1 MNVSGGPWSQAVLWE
16 VPEKVVSAIGRS
28 GQVAGGLE
36 PWGCGA
42 ATEREVRIPGRPGK
56 RAGRRGTRARSS
68 GALPGGRERWPRG
81 GGSRRCGASAGPPP
95 RGAHASPAT
104 ESAPV
109 PKPGRA
115 GAGWKGGSRE
125 RPGARRGAAPRALR
139 GPQAPRS
146 AASEEA
152 RGLPAAAA
160 PHALPRCEPR
170 RSRGPAAAAGR
181 LVPGSV
187 RGPGSTPGGHPRSPR
202 RSAGALGDFNS
213 PRRRAKP
220 VLLGEL
226 REWKDWER
234 RGENGGGE
242 MGAGPALGRGVK
254 RLLSFSPREFSR
266 KASLS
271 RLRKPGSLKA
281 TAEPSPAPR
290 HCCQELASP
299 SALGSLGGRGQP
311 PQGQLWVEGLPGRGH
326 CWGAERQVP
335 RASTLDTACPHCHPT
350 EGPRWQGVPL
360 KPDSPGRRGL
370 MPWDRCGDR
379 AGMRQAFHIRL
390 AGQGDPPPP

>member
-1 MNVSGGPWSQAVLWE
+1 
-16 VPEKVVSAIGRS
+16 
-28 GQVAGGLE
+28 
-36 PWGCGA
+36 
-42 ATEREVRIPGRPGK
+42 
-56 RAGRRGTRARSS
+56 
-68 GALPGGRERWPRG
+68 
-81 GGSRRCGASAGPPP
+81 
-95 RGAHASPAT
+95 
-104 ESAPV
+104 
-109 PKPGRA
+109 
-115 GAGWKGGSRE
+115 
-125 RPGARRGAAPRALR
+125 
-139 GPQAPRS
+139 
-146 AASEEA
+146 
-152 RGLPAAAA
+152 
-160 PHALPRCEPR
+160 
-170 RSRGPAAAAGR
+170 
-181 LVPGSV
+181 
-187 RGPGSTPGGHPRSPR
+187 
-202 RSAGALGDFNS
+202 
-213 PRRRAKP
+213 
-220 VLLGEL
+220 
-226 REWKDWER
+226 
-234 RGENGGGE
+234 

-390 AGQGDPPPP
+390 AGQGDPPPMKNRPFSTQSPRHVGNVPPSNSSRHQSPPCPFPKTSGLSLGEESGCCSGSTHHSSERVAPQRNV

>member
-1 MNVSGGPWSQAVLWE
+1 
-16 VPEKVVSAIGRS
+16 
-28 GQVAGGLE
+28 
-36 PWGCGA
+36 
-42 ATEREVRIPGRPGK
+42 
-56 RAGRRGTRARSS
+56 
-68 GALPGGRERWPRG
+68 
-81 GGSRRCGASAGPPP
+81 
-95 RGAHASPAT
+95 
-104 ESAPV
+104 
-109 PKPGRA
+109 
-115 GAGWKGGSRE
+115 
-125 RPGARRGAAPRALR
+125 
-139 GPQAPRS
+139 
-146 AASEEA
+146 
-152 RGLPAAAA
+152 
-160 PHALPRCEPR
+160 
-170 RSRGPAAAAGR
+170 
-181 LVPGSV
+181 
-187 RGPGSTPGGHPRSPR
+187 
-202 RSAGALGDFNS
+202 
-213 PRRRAKP
+213 
-220 VLLGEL
+220 
-226 REWKDWER
+226 
-234 RGENGGGE
+234 

-390 AGQGDPPPP
+390 AGQGDPPPHEKPSIFHPEPQARGECSPFKFQSASVTPVSLSKNIWPVSPHPSPPPSLPNSLPQSPSLHSGLCL